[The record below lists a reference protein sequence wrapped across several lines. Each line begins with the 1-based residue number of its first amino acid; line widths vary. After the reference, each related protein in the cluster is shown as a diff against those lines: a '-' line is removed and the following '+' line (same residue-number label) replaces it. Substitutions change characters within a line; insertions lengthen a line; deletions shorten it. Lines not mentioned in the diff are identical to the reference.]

1 MEKVQEPTAL
11 ATADPIKNFQIKLD
25 GLDGEIKAVLPSN
38 ITLAA
43 FKRVVRTA
51 VQNDL
56 ELLAA
61 NPKTLY
67 TACLE
72 CAKQGLLP
80 DGEEAALVI
89 FGGKNGKTVSFM
101 PMVKGVIK
109 QIWRSGKI
117 GYISANAVYENDTFD
132 YCLGD
137 EEYIKHR
144 PTMENRGKIIAAYA
158 IVKTKEGEFIRTV
171 LTKQD
176 IEKLRE
182 SGKSPNGDYWTK
194 WYDQM
199 AIKSAIH
206 RLAKKL
212 DLSVEYE
219 VVEDL
224 KEIPYSPPKLIPP
237 QTQQAL
243 PKSKAIEAETNEP
256 LISAAPPV
264 ENEAKEPEATP
275 QEEKKEDKPKKV
287 NGKGKEPF

>member
-1 MEKVQEPTAL
+1 MDKVEEPTAL

-109 QIWRSGKI
+109 QIWRSNKI
-117 GYISANAVYENDTFD
+117 SYISANAVYENDFFD

-137 EEYIKHR
+137 EEYIKHK
-144 PTMENRGKIIAAYA
+144 PAMQTRGKIVASYA
-158 IVKTKEGEFIRTV
+158 IVKTKDGEFIRTV
-171 LTKQD
+171 LTKED

-182 SGKSPNGDYWTK
+182 AGRSPNGDYWTK

-212 DLSVEYE
+212 DLSVDYE
-219 VVEDL
+219 VIEDT
-224 KEIPYSPPKLIPP
+224 KEIPYSPPKLAAP
-237 QTQQAL
+237 QTAL
-243 PKSKAIEAETNEP
+243 PKPAEAIEVEADEP
-256 LISAAPPV
+256 LISAAP
-264 ENEAKEPEATP
+264 NEPEPEKAEATP
-275 QEEKKEDKPKKV
+275 PEEAKTKPKV
-287 NGKGKEPF
+287 NSKGKQPF

>member
-1 MEKVQEPTAL
+1 MATVQEPAQQNIS
-11 ATADPIKNFQIKLD
+11 DPLKKFQNDLD
-25 GLDGEIKAVLPSN
+25 RLDGEIKALLPSS
-38 ITLAA
+38 ITLGA

-56 ELLAA
+56 ELLSA
-61 NPKTLY
+61 NGKTLFA
-67 TACLE
+67 ACME

-89 FGGKNGKTVSFM
+89 FGSKDKSKTVSFM

-117 GYISANAVYENDTFD
+117 GYISANAVYENDLFD

-137 EEYIKHR
+137 EEYIKHK
-144 PTMENRGKIIAAYA
+144 PAMEARGKIIAAYA

-171 LTKQD
+171 LTKED
-176 IEKLRE
+176 IEKLRNA
-182 SGKSPNGDYWTK
+182 GRAADGNYWTK

-199 AIKSAIH
+199 AVKSAIH

-224 KEIPYSPPKLIPP
+224 KEIPYSPAKLIPP
-237 QTQQAL
+237 QAQQAL
-243 PKSKAIEAETNEP
+243 PKPAEAIEAEAGEP
-256 LISAAPPV
+256 LISAAPPLA
-264 ENEAKEPEATP
+264 ENETAIETP
-275 QEEKKEDKPKKV
+275 AESKKV
-287 NGKGKEPF
+287 NGNKKGKEPF